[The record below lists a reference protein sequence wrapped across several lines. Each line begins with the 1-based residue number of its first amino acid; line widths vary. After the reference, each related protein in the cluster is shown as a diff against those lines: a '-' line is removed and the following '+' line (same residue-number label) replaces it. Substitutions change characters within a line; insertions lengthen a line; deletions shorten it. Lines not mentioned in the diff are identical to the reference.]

1 MHRLAVKSNLVDSG
15 SETTN
20 LGLGDNEL
28 PSAPS
33 LVVLDPPHLKS
44 SSPSDPTKHGWKKRS
59 CQHDHRKGYTFD
71 WHLHMYI
78 PINGDE
84 LGYSFEKAYVLV
96 QTMCCGCLASDYSG
110 SPPGRTHNPLVHD
123 VQFMHQMEILSS
135 LTRSNQAL

>member
-15 SETTN
+15 SETTK

-28 PSAPS
+28 PLCPKPRRLGSATSEILKPLRCNKHS
-33 LVVLDPPHLKS
+33 QPNMDGRSGVVS
-44 SSPSDPTKHGWKKRS
+44 MIT
-59 CQHDHRKGYTFD
+59 
-71 WHLHMYI
+71 
-78 PINGDE
+78 
-84 LGYSFEKAYVLV
+84 EK
-96 QTMCCGCLASDYSG
+96 TMCCGCLASDYSG